1 MISCGTFHLRLGLRR
16 LGGAV
21 LTGALGGGVAGYVAF
36 HVPKPDG
43 QLLTPLS
50 SLCIVGAFAIGWDK
64 A

>member
-1 MISCGTFHLRLGLRR
+1 
-16 LGGAV
+16 V